1 MVIMNDHEASEA
13 RTDDSRYLRQA
24 ADMARGDSSFERMVE
39 LIGLLGQGISLAPR
53 LPWTDVYP
61 NDLSALACLSR
72 AFRQLRSAV
81 TLMMNGYCPEARV
94 MLRGA
99 YESSALARMLA
110 KDLDSAD
117 KWLRREHWFPDREV
131 RQWFASAGSIQSS
144 RSDEIIDTYGRFYR
158 ETSRWAHPTALS
170 CIPLMRGNEYGPR
183 PQLGTVFVEEEFR
196 SCVMEIAATAL
207 FACFALR
214 NSAAGEEAID
224 PWWRERLYELA
235 PQITGSEMPHLE
247 RDWAVEQEQYEELQ
261 QKVQLAADLTDRLQS
276 DPRSWDNLKAPK
288 IRNES
293 EGSS

>member
-1 MVIMNDHEASEA
+1 MDTALKRELCCVALTKVLPLPVCLQRILIAQTNGCE
-13 RTDDSRYLRQA
+13 DS
-24 ADMARGDSSFERMVE
+24 
-39 LIGLLGQGISLAPR
+39 IGFQIEKSGSGSP
-53 LPWTDVYP
+53 
-61 NDLSALACLSR
+61 
-72 AFRQLRSAV
+72 
-81 TLMMNGYCPEARV
+81 ARV
-94 MLRGA
+94 P
-99 YESSALARMLA
+99 A
-110 KDLDSAD
+110 K
-117 KWLRREHWFPDREV
+117 
-131 RQWFASAGSIQSS
+131 AS
-144 RSDEIIDTYGRFYR
+144 RPDEIIDTYGRFYR

-170 CIPLMRGNEYGPR
+170 CIPLMRGNEYGPQ

-224 PWWRERLYELA
+224 PWWRQRLYELA

-247 RDWAVEQEQYEELQ
+247 RDWTIEQEQYEELQ